1 VRLAL
6 TTAVAAVVLAAS
18 PAAFA
23 VEVETAVSAKRVGVG
38 DTFIVQLTAM
48 SDGSAGNRVSDAR
61 LPLPPG
67 MTATAPNASP
77 QSQVSIVN
85 GQMTQRAGVIVTWN
99 VTASKVGSFK
109 VGPPSVTLGGE
120 RAQGGVIAIEVVPA
134 GANPGGSAQRQR
146 RGFDPFNFMDPFGN
160 GSPFGGSPFPPGFN
174 FKSPFDDDTNEPEQ
188 QEPTYPPELRVD
200 KAPDPL
206 AFLRATVTPDHA
218 IVGQQVTLRIFAYG
232 GRGNFSAVNPN
243 EPSHADFLAFD
254 TKSDP
259 SHGYLVPIGDARFV
273 GAKLEELPLFPLRA
287 GTLRAGD
294 MKMGFGGRGYPQT
307 GPNLGLVRE
316 SNWVDVFVTEPP
328 LRGRPAGYKIGDVGD
343 YKLTATVEPRDIMA
357 GESIAVVAT
366 LSGVGNVPFKL
377 LQPERSGVEWLEPS
391 LSEKMEAPGGVVQG
405 TRTFSYVVRLGEAG
419 SIDLGEL
426 TLPYYDPKKREYAI
440 ARAALGIINVKP
452 NPNAKVVPPEQKQI
466 DRLAG
471 VLHARD
477 HLGPFAG
484 TPKPLSDRPGFF
496 GLLLLAPFGVV
507 LVGGALSA
515 ATRARE
521 KLRVRGTSLS
531 AQLESA
537 LRDAKTQAKS
547 DPSATVNAVERAVFL
562 AIELK
567 LGLKAR
573 AVLKTEL
580 AQTLTERG
588 LPEAR
593 ARALASILE
602 DGDALRFVGAPSG
615 IDPAE
620 LAQRTET
627 NVIAMRGDK
636 LKAES

>member
-1 VRLAL
+1 MRLAL
-6 TTAVAAVVLAAS
+6 TTAVAAVGLAATS
-18 PAAFA
+18 IAFA
-23 VEVETAVSAKRVGVG
+23 VEVQTAVSARRVGVG

-67 MTATAPNASP
+67 MTAAAPNASP

-85 GQMTQRAGVIVTWN
+85 GQMSQHTGVIVTWT
-99 VTASKVGSFK
+99 VTANKVGSFR
-109 VGPPSVTLGGE
+109 VGPPSVTLGVE
-120 RAQGGVIAIEVVPA
+120 RAQGSVIAIEVVPA

-146 RGFDPFNFMDPFGN
+146 RNFDPFNFMDPFGN
-160 GSPFGGSPFPPGFN
+160 GSPFGNSPFPPGFN
-174 FKSPFDDDTNEPEQ
+174 FKSPFDDDEQEQ

-200 KAPDPL
+200 KAPDPI
-206 AFLRATVTPDHA
+206 AFLRATVTPDHVV
-218 IVGQQVTLRIFAYG
+218 VGQQVTLRIFAYG
-232 GRGNFSAVNPN
+232 GRGNFSPVNPV

-254 TKSDP
+254 AKSDP
-259 SHGYLVPIGDARFV
+259 SHPYLVPIGDTRFIA
-273 GAKLEELPLFPLRA
+273 GRLEELPLFPLHA

-328 LRGRPAGYKIGDVGD
+328 LRGRPAGYKIGDVGN
-343 YKLTATVEPRDIMA
+343 YKLTASVEPREIMA

-366 LSGVGNVPFKL
+366 LSGVGDVPFKL

-419 SIDLGEL
+419 SVDLGEL
-426 TLPYYDPKKREYAI
+426 TLPYYDPKRHDYAI
-440 ARAALGIINVKP
+440 ARAALGTINVKP

-471 VLHARD
+471 ALQARD

-496 GLLLLAPFGVV
+496 GFLLLAPFGVV

-537 LRDAKTQAKS
+537 LRDAKAQAKS

-580 AQTLTERG
+580 AQTLIARG
-588 LPEAR
+588 LPEER
-593 ARALASILE
+593 ARALAGILE
-602 DGDALRFVGAPSG
+602 DGDALRFVGTPSG
-615 IDPAE
+615 VDPTE
-620 LAQRTET
+620 LAQRTEA
-627 NVIAMRGDK
+627 NVIAMRSDK